1 MVKDMDNKEELGY
14 EIVEEDDGSQG
25 DYAGETAEGGCDGNC
40 EGCSGSCEGC
50 FSSGDCQKRASRRE
64 TKQNRR
70 EMKDQVDSK
79 R

>member
-1 MVKDMDNKEELGY
+1 MKAVDILLLAILVPAIGWALWHT
-14 EIVEEDDGSQG
+14 IQG
-25 DYAGETAEGGCDGNC
+25 FRKGNL
-40 EGCSGSCEGC
+40 CSGSCEGC